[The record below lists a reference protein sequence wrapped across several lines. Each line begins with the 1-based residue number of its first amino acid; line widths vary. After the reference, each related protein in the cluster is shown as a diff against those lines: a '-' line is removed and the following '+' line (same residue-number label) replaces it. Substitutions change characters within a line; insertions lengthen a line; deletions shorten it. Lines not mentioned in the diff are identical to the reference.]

1 MSSTAADAA
10 TAVTSGPSISQ
21 RLADYRTTEL
31 RADLSH
37 LTDGDKRALV
47 KLADTSDLL
56 TNVYYQQIWANA
68 PALRKQLQSDAPKN
82 QTALQELRLFELLRG
97 PWDRSRDNEPFIATV
112 GSKPK
117 GANVYPEDMTTEEF
131 TQWITTLSSDE
142 RKRAKGFYDIIV
154 RQEDGQ
160 LALVTYA
167 DAYAKY
173 LVPASAL
180 MREAAD
186 LVSDKSFAQFLR
198 LRSQSFVSNEYLDS
212 EVAWLKINHSSPLE
226 AAIGPYETY
235 EDELFSYK
243 AFYESILG
251 VRDFA
256 ATSLLEK
263 FTASL
268 QLVEDN
274 LPIPAQYRNPS
285 LVPPPIVVINQ
296 VYNGGDTSAPLVA
309 AFNLPNDEDAIAR
322 AGSKLTMIKNVQQ
335 AKFHSV
341 LQPIAQLILPQADLI
356 DVTFDAF
363 FGHVLYHEV
372 CHSAGPHTVLGSPG
386 DTVRSHLQDL
396 HSAFEEAKADIT
408 GLFAAKLLIDRGI
421 IDDITLKQFYT
432 TYLASSFRSIR
443 FGLAEA
449 HGLGQ
454 AMQMGYLMEKGAF
467 VHSAGRFEVDVGRMV
482 GAVEALTK
490 EIMLIQGDGS
500 KERAVLFKER
510 YGVLAP
516 EVKAALERMKSLPVD
531 VEPVWKDMEEL
542 RKEYK

>member
-1 MSSTAADAA
+1 MLFYNLATYSPILTGGKQLITTLSLATSLLLSRTMSSTTAGAA
-10 TAVTSGPSISQ
+10 TASTLGPSISQ
-21 RLADYRTTEL
+21 RLADYKTTEL

-117 GANVYPEDMTTEEF
+117 GAN
-131 TQWITTLSSDE
+131 
-142 RKRAKGFYDIIV
+142 
-154 RQEDGQ
+154 EDGQ

-198 LRSQSFVSNEYLDS
+198 LRSQSFVSNKYLDS

-363 FGHVLYHEV
+363 FGHVLYHERGPA
-372 CHSAGPHTVLGSPG
+372 HSAGLPW

-454 AMQMGYLMEKGAF
+454 AMQMGYLMAKGAF

-500 KERAVLFKER
+500 KERAVLFKEE

-542 RKEYK
+542 RKKYK